1 MNRELLKLN
10 PELARNFKLELTSQR
25 LVLMPVILVLLAGLI
40 LSFGGNDFSMGSGW
54 NDYDKLCQFSLIAF
68 LLITGIWGAK
78 SAADGILDEYNNKTW
93 DWQRMST
100 ISPMKMT
107 IGKLFGSTIYN
118 WYGGIICLFIYF
130 VSSILSNHHSM
141 LVSFVSMLN
150 VILTAIALQGFTIL
164 SSLMQIRKGDG
175 RRKIKSTSAIFLA
188 IFGLSFIVN
197 GFNENQSRIFG
208 VANNLY
214 WYKINFGIFGSLLSP
229 VFFCSWIVAGLYR
242 SFRTEFQYENGLKWW
257 VIFLISLAIYLTGYF
272 VRPNY
277 LGIEKILVASAIAA
291 SIAIGYFFITWIMA
305 MAEPKE
311 FIPIREALLSWKN
324 KNYRKFYTQAPLWL
338 VGLIF
343 SAGMSVL
350 TCIVFLMCRSSNGSS
365 AYLDQRG
372 DFLIQAF
379 FDQMNSNIAAYALV
393 PIAAFFFLLRDVSL
407 ILLINL
413 SGKRKRADGTALLL
427 LVVLYV
433 IAPAL
438 VRDSNIEWIF
448 YPLNTEGN
456 FLMLLSPFL
465 QASMLIYYLVLL
477 WRNLEEK
484 HTENL
489 S

>member
-1 MNRELLKLN
+1 
-10 PELARNFKLELTSQR
+10 
-25 LVLMPVILVLLAGLI
+25 
-40 LSFGGNDFSMGSGW
+40 
-54 NDYDKLCQFSLIAF
+54 
-68 LLITGIWGAK
+68 
-78 SAADGILDEYNNKTW
+78 
-93 DWQRMST
+93 
-100 ISPMKMT
+100 
-107 IGKLFGSTIYN
+107 
-118 WYGGIICLFIYF
+118 
-130 VSSILSNHHSM
+130 
-141 LVSFVSMLN
+141 
-150 VILTAIALQGFTIL
+150 
-164 SSLMQIRKGDG
+164 
-175 RRKIKSTSAIFLA
+175 
-188 IFGLSFIVN
+188 
-197 GFNENQSRIFG
+197 
-208 VANNLY
+208 
-214 WYKINFGIFGSLLSP
+214 